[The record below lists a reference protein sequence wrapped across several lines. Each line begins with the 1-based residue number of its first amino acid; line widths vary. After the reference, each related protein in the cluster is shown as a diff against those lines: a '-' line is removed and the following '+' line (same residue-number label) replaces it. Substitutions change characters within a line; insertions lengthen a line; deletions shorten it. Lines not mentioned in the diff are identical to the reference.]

1 MEDVSIIG
9 LDIAKNSFQAH
20 GASAAGVVVF
30 RKKLPRG
37 KVLEFLS
44 RQPELGHP
52 GHLDTPIGV
61 CPCLSGLGMSTDIV
75 DMSAICHVRP
85 GHQ

>member
-44 RQPELGHP
+44 RQPTCVSSCRAE
-52 GHLDTPIGV
+52 
-61 CPCLSGLGMSTDIV
+61 CLSALTTCINILGD
-75 DMSAICHVRP
+75 P
-85 GHQ
+85 